1 MSIFLKK
8 AIVIKKSNHSVK
20 ALIPVNNKYFAA
32 LKNKDIILSTFV
44 LLAIITE
51 FPLLISY

>member
-32 LKNKDIILSTFV
+32 LKNKDIILFTFV